1 MLAYIISAY
10 KDANHLARLVRR
22 LSDTHGTDIFVHVDA
37 NVDSKPFRDLLSQRV
52 TFVRSHH
59 VSWGGWEQVEY
70 QRELL
75 RAALATGHNYTHIV
89 CLSGQDYPLWT
100 PRHIREYFAA
110 HTDTEYLYAY
120 NITRGTD
127 RGQQSK
133 IRVYHLLRDIRLRPL
148 WIKHK
153 AIVAAR
159 TLSGIMHITKPLRA
173 PLGDGRSVDVYVG
186 SDYFALTPSCAR
198 YVLETL
204 DASPAF
210 VNYFKTS
217 FTPSEMCIHTIVCNS
232 HYASHA
238 HIHPDATYPGLAAL
252 TPLHYINYH
261 PVIRILTLSDLP
273 ALIDSGRMFC
283 RKVVSGES
291 DALVEEID
299 RMAL

>member
-22 LSDTHGTDIFVHVDA
+22 LSDLQTDIFVHVDA
-37 NVDSKPFRDLLSQRV
+37 NVDSQPFRDLLPHWV
-52 TFVRSHH
+52 TFVPSHH

-75 RAALATGHNYTHIV
+75 KAALATGHNYTHIV
-89 CLSGQDYPLWT
+89 CLSGQDYPIWS
-100 PRHIREYFAA
+100 PGHIHEYFAA
-110 HTDTEYLYAY
+110 HPTTEFISGY

-127 RGQQSK
+127 LGQQSK
-133 IRVYHLLRDIRLRPL
+133 IRLYHLFRDSSLRPL
-148 WIKHK
+148 WIKNK

-159 TLSGIMHITKPLRA
+159 TISAIMHITKPLQA
-173 PLGDGRSVDVYVG
+173 PLGDGRYVDVYVG

-198 YVLETL
+198 FVLDTL

-210 VNYFKTS
+210 VNYFKSS
-217 FTPSEMCIHTIVCNS
+217 FTPSEMCIQTIVYNS
-232 HYASHA
+232 SYASHA
-238 HIHPDATYPGLAAL
+238 YIHPNSTYPGLAAL

-261 PVIRILTLSDLP
+261 PIIRVLTLDDLP
-273 ALIDSGRMFC
+273 VLLESGRMFC

-291 DALVEEID
+291 DELVDEIN
-299 RMAL
+299 RTSR